1 MQAVYNNS
9 RDAFLKKEAEY
20 TGVLQEYERL
30 EKRKST
36 LAKEIEL
43 SDITLSENIKKIG
56 NLKDNINIASQK
68 QAELEEKR
76 SCL

>member
-30 EKRKST
+30 EKEKALLQRK
-36 LAKEIEL
+36 
-43 SDITLSENIKKIG
+43 
-56 NLKDNINIASQK
+56 
-68 QAELEEKR
+68 
-76 SCL
+76 